1 MITQIVFNFFLG
13 FLGGI
18 VYKWSKLLLFITMV
32 ISAIFMVITI
42 PFVDKSELAESF
54 EIFRFIVGIISA
66 YVGICTGTEFYES
79 TIEDKERQKR

>member
-1 MITQIVFNFFLG
+1 MIVQIIFNFFLG

-18 VYKWSKLLLFITMV
+18 VYKWSKLLLSITMV
-32 ISAIFMVITI
+32 VSAILIVITI
-42 PFVDKSELAESF
+42 PFVDESELAESF

-66 YVGICTGTEFYES
+66 YVGIWTGVKFYES